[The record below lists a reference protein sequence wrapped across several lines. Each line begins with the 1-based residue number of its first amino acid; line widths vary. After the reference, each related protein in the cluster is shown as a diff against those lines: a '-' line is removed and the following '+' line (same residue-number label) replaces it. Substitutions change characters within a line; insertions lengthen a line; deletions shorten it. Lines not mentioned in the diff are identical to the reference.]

1 MEDID
6 RLQINENRD
15 KIDSIEV
22 LMDKDRKKRYEDR
35 VVTALLRTKLE
46 DMEFHNFINDVFRF
60 MRDGIIAKT
69 LRQIF
74 PIAFMQSLY

>member
-1 MEDID
+1 
-6 RLQINENRD
+6 
-15 KIDSIEV
+15 
-22 LMDKDRKKRYEDR
+22 MDKDRKKRYEDR